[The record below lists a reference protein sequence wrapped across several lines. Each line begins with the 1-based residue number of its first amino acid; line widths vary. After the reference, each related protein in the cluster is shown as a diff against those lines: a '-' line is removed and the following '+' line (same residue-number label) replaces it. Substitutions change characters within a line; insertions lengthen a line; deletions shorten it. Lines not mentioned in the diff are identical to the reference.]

1 MPKPRSIDAPPI
13 AQWQIQLSDGLD
25 ALGLTL
31 SPTQQQQLLDYLAL
45 LLKWNRVFNLT
56 AVRDPGQMV
65 ARHLLDSLAIVPWVR
80 GPRVLDV
87 GTGAGLPGIPLAI
100 ALPEFQF
107 VLLDSN
113 GKKTRFVQ
121 QAVAELGLPNVSVEQ
136 ARVEAFRDARGFDTI
151 TSRAFADIDRM
162 LDQTAHLRAPGGQW
176 AAMKAGLEELHDL
189 KARSGLAH
197 QVIPLTVPGEAGRRH
212 LVLVG
217 EAGRL

>member
-1 MPKPRSIDAPPI
+1 MPKPRSTDTPPL
-13 AQWQIQLSDGLD
+13 AQWQTQLAEGLD
-25 ALGLTL
+25 ALALSL

-45 LLKWNRVFNLT
+45 LFKWNRVFNLS
-56 AVRDPGQMV
+56 AVRDPAQMV
-65 ARHLLDSLAIVPWVR
+65 ARHLLDSLAIVSWVQ

-100 ALPEFQF
+100 ALPEIQF

-151 TSRAFADIDRM
+151 TSRAFADLHDKLR
-162 LDQTAHLRAPGGQW
+162 LTSHLRAPGGRW
-176 AAMKAGLEELHDL
+176 LAMKAGLEELERQAL
-189 KARSGLAH
+189 PEGLEAT
-197 QVIPLTVPGEAGRRH
+197 VVPLRVPGELGRRH
-212 LVLVG
+212 LIVVRDIDR
-217 EAGRL
+217 E